1 MASAALATFFGASC
15 SFVPHCSTPNQPV
28 MSLQWSVEC
37 SPSFFN
43 LFEVGGKERRG
54 GLELASGTPCQKL
67 LLQSQGPKRGSI
79 LASTKKPARPLSL
92 APNHCRAEEWLSP
105 EFGKLLTG

>member
-43 LFEVGGKERRG
+43 LFEVGEKSGEGVWSWQAERHARSSFFSLKG
-54 GLELASGTPCQKL
+54 PSEDPSSHPQKSRLARSPSLPTIAEPRNGPLRNLESY
-67 LLQSQGPKRGSI
+67 
-79 LASTKKPARPLSL
+79 
-92 APNHCRAEEWLSP
+92 
-105 EFGKLLTG
+105 